1 MVTIMGKRL
10 IKNLPGSQQGMALI
24 TGLLLLMVLTL
35 LGITAMDNAVMEE
48 TMVKNQR
55 DKQVA
60 FQAAESA
67 MVDGFGWL
75 DIQPRRPRSGDSV
88 AFDSG
93 APAGVVVNTPN
104 TLTNAN
110 AINPTWWATAGNGL
124 GYGVATNAAE
134 IPGVAAQPRHITEE
148 FVPSQTR
155 SIRDNLVVSR
165 DYATSSGRQFYRI
178 SSQGSGFSATTQVVV
193 QGIYAKRY

>member
-1 MVTIMGKRL
+1 MVALMGKRL
-10 IKNLPGSQQGMALI
+10 IRNLPGSQQGMALI

-75 DIQPRRPRSGDSV
+75 DTQIIRPRPGSLEPLNN
-88 AFDSG
+88 G
-93 APAGVVVNTPN
+93 APRVVVNAPN

-110 AINPTWWATAGNGL
+110 AINPTWWVNNGL
-124 GYGVATNAAE
+124 SYGVATNAAG
-134 IPGVAAQPRHITEE
+134 IAGVAVQPRHITEE
-148 FVPSQTR
+148 FVPAEAR
-155 SIRDNLVVSR
+155 SVRDDLVVSR
-165 DYATSSGRQFYRI
+165 DYATSPGRQFYRI
-178 SSQGSGFSATTQVVV
+178 SSQGSGFSASTQVVV
-193 QGIYAKRY
+193 QGIYVKRY

>member
-1 MVTIMGKRL
+1 MGKRL

-67 MVDGFGWL
+67 MANGFGWL
-75 DIQPRRPRSGDSV
+75 DIQPRRPRPDEPVSLNNGT
-88 AFDSG
+88 
-93 APAGVVVNTPN
+93 GVVVNPPN
-104 TLTNAN
+104 TLTDTD
-110 AINPTWWATAGNGL
+110 AIDSAWWAGNGL
-124 GYGVATNAAE
+124 GYGVATNAAG
-134 IPGVAAQPRHITEE
+134 IPGVAVQPRQMIEE
-148 FVPSQTR
+148 FVPSQAR
-155 SIRDNLVVSR
+155 IMRDNLVVSR

>member
-1 MVTIMGKRL
+1 MVALMGKQL
-10 IKNLPGSQQGMALI
+10 VKNLPGSQQGMALI

-55 DKQVA
+55 DQQVA

-75 DIQPRRPRSGDSV
+75 DIQGVRPRLNNPVPLSDGTP
-88 AFDSG
+88 G
-93 APAGVVVNTPN
+93 IVVN
-104 TLTNAN
+104 AN
-110 AINPTWWATAGNGL
+110 NMMSDADATSSNWWAANGL
-124 GYGVATNAAE
+124 SYGVATGAAP
-134 IPGVAAQPRHITEE
+134 IAGLAAQPRHITQE
-148 FVPSQTR
+148 FVAQAQSTV
-155 SIRDNLVVSR
+155 DHVVLSNE
-165 DYATSSGRQFYRI
+165 YSATPGKRYYRI

-193 QGIYAKRY
+193 QGIYVKRF

>member
-75 DIQPRRPRSGDSV
+75 DIQPRRPRSDGLV
-88 AFDSG
+88 PFGNG
-93 APAGVVVNTPN
+93 ATGVVVNTPN

-110 AINPTWWATAGNGL
+110 AINPTWWAGNGL
-124 GYGVATNAAE
+124 PYGEATNATE
-134 IPGVAAQPRHITEE
+134 IAGVAAQPRHITEE
-148 FVPSQTR
+148 FVPAQAR
-155 SIRDNLVVSR
+155 SIRDDLVVSR
-165 DYATSSGRQFYRI
+165 DYATSPGRQFYRI

-193 QGIYAKRY
+193 QGIYVKRY

>member
-1 MVTIMGKRL
+1 MVTIMDKRL

-67 MVDGFGWL
+67 MVDGFSWL
-75 DIQPRRPRSGDSV
+75 DNQTRRPRPGRPV
-88 AFDSG
+88 PLNNGIPRA
-93 APAGVVVNTPN
+93 VVNAPD

-110 AINPTWWATAGNGL
+110 AISSTWWGSNGL
-124 GYGVATNAAE
+124 NYGVATNAAG
-134 IPGVAAQPRHITEE
+134 IAGVAVQPRHMTEE
-148 FVPSQTR
+148 FVPAEAR
-155 SIRDNLVVSR
+155 SVRDDLVVSR
-165 DYATSSGRQFYRI
+165 DYATSPGRQFYRI
-178 SSQGSGFSATTQVVV
+178 SSQGSGFSASTQVVV
-193 QGIYAKRY
+193 QGIYVKRY